1 MAAAATDGTSA
12 STNNCETTRA
22 RLAPSAVR
30 TAISP
35 MRVAVRA
42 YTRMATFTATMSS
55 MRPTPNW
62 KPRIA
67 SSISGPLMPMKAC
80 VYGSDARAAACRES
94 AARR

>member
-1 MAAAATDGTSA
+1 MAARIIFNATCRMPRPTAAAATDGTSA

-42 YTRMATFTATMSS
+42 
-55 MRPTPNW
+55 
-62 KPRIA
+62 
-67 SSISGPLMPMKAC
+67 
-80 VYGSDARAAACRES
+80 
-94 AARR
+94 